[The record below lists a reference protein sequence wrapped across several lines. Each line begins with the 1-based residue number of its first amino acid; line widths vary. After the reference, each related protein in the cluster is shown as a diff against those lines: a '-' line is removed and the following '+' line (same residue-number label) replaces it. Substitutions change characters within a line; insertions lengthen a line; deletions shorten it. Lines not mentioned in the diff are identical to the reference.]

1 MEKMM
6 NDLISYRCPGA
17 TCTNLTVFLGSPS
30 SDKNSLTAFAAAVG
44 SDVVVLTSKK
54 VSDISQYCMSKLR
67 RLAARYERVLFS
79 DARLAHATVVEDCLA
94 ECVLHVFFDTGE
106 GSLLSAIS
114 NVLNSTTSFSVQT
127 VQDGDSNYLI
137 SFPEGVFSEEEFDAI
152 SEKVAEVCPIVHED
166 YIFQERYLFPSARID
181 LLTAVK
187 LDDTFYGITKTTK
200 YFQENMW
207 TEGSGLLRSHFNYL
221 ENRTTIGDV
230 NILKVDSLQELI
242 PLIDPSAPYLAID
255 IETTGLDYHSA
266 YHSENELSDNIGERF
281 FFQEESHSHRNHAII
296 SVSVSDRSDRAVV
309 FLVDH
314 PDYPEAKEAGLEML
328 KWLCHLDVPKVFH
341 NAVFDLKWI
350 QKYYG
355 ILVRGRIYD
364 TMLQEHFLDEN
375 KDSYSLEGLT
385 ALRLNIIPHKSE
397 YSSEQLT
404 GSKVPSFPSGKS
416 MTSSQADE
424 LCQFAKIRYTV
435 SREKDFTKMPL
446 KDLVKYSGLDAITTY
461 RIFRSQ
467 QAVMRKIYANDKA
480 RNFIFEFLE
489 KLLLQTI
496 NMEHRGIRLDV
507 DLAREQVFACHAGI
521 QEKISYLDSV
531 FGTGNNYDSSTT
543 MGKLIQLYF
552 PELYNDLPSTN
563 TGKLELTEEYL
574 KPLSAQYSWISVFLG
589 YRNTIKALNFLI
601 TLIRH
606 SIESRLHPSFLLIG
620 TATGR
625 LSCVR
630 PAIQTLPSELGGIA
644 IKECLLPEPGQVLI
658 QLDLKG
664 AETRML
670 ANLSKDEDLIAAQK
684 EGMDLHA
691 LTASEFSG
699 EPYDAILQAHSK
711 DSSSRS
717 EEEKRLNDLR
727 SSAKAVNFGIAY
739 GITEYGLS
747 RQLGC
752 SLSEA
757 RSMINGYYKRYPGVR
772 KYFDKVKT
780 RLYKHGFVENF
791 IGRRRHLSDITHAPN
806 FWAEKMVRQACN
818 FMIQSSASD
827 FFQHAVSGLL
837 GVPGITLHMTVH
849 DSVVFSYDESVL
861 PLPELMS
868 ILNEIFIHKP
878 KLLWPELFEIEMKFD
893 LETGLTY
900 GLGHHLNS
908 DLVSVLQSEGR
919 TLYDYLLSHGGEK

>member
-1 MEKMM
+1 M
-6 NDLISYRCPGA
+6 NDFTVYRCPGVA
-17 TCTNLTVFLGSPS
+17 YSNLTVFLGSPA
-30 SDKNSLTAFAAAVG
+30 SDKYSLTAFAAAVG
-44 SDVVVLTSKK
+44 SDVVVLTAKK

-79 DARLAHATVVEDCLA
+79 DTKLAHATVVEDCLA

-114 NVLNSTTSFSVQT
+114 NVLNSTTSFSVQA

-266 YHSENELSDNIGERF
+266 YHSGNEISSSIGGRY
-281 FFQEESHSHRNHAII
+281 FFQREDPAHRNHSIV
-296 SVSVSDRSDRAVV
+296 SVSVSDRPDRAFV
-309 FLVDH
+309 FTVDH
-314 PDYPEAKEAGLEML
+314 PDYPGAAEEGLKML
-328 KWLCHLDVPKVFH
+328 TWLCALDIAKVFH
-341 NAVFDLKWI
+341 NAAFDLKWI
-350 QKYYG
+350 HGYYG
-355 ILVRGRIYD
+355 IPVTGRIFD
-364 TMLQEHFLDEN
+364 TMPTEHWLDEN
-375 KDSYSLEGLT
+375 RTTYSLEGLVP
-385 ALRLNIIPHKSE
+385 LRLHTVPHKSD

-404 GSKVPSFPSGKS
+404 GSKVPSFTSGKS
-416 MTSSQADE
+416 MTSSQVDE
-424 LCQFAKIRYTV
+424 LCQFAKTRYTV
-435 SREKDFTKMPL
+435 PREKDFTKMPFD
-446 KDLVKYSGLDAITTY
+446 DLVRYSGLDAILTY
-461 RIFRSQ
+461 RLFLSQ
-467 QAVMRKIYANDKA
+467 QADFRKNHPVVKTQE
-480 RNFIFEFLE
+480 FIFSFLQD
-489 KLLLQTI
+489 LILRTVS
-496 NMEHRGIRLDV
+496 MEHTGMRVDVPLVRNLISDCKNGIRTQK
-507 DLAREQVFACHAGI
+507 AA
-521 QEKISYLDSV
+521 LDSV
-531 FGTGNNYDSSTT
+531 FGTGNNYDSAMT
-543 MGKLIQLYF
+543 MESLIKQHF
-552 PELYNDLPSTN
+552 PELCSELPSTK
-563 TGKLELTEEYL
+563 TGKLEFTEEVISKRVETY
-574 KPLSAQYSWISVFLG
+574 PWLSDLLS
-589 YRNTIKALNFLI
+589 YRGIAKALNFL
-601 TLIRH
+601 LSLLKY
-606 SIESRLHPSFLLIG
+606 SIESRIHPGVLLTG
-620 TATGR
+620 TVTGR
-625 LSCVR
+625 LSCIN
-630 PAIQTLPSELGGIA
+630 PAVQTLPSELSGIN
-644 IKECLLPEPGQVLI
+644 IKQCLLPEPGQVLI

-670 ANLSKDEDLIAAQK
+670 ANLSKDKDLIAAQK

-699 EPYDAILQAHSK
+699 ESYDAILQAHSK

-717 EEEKRLNDLR
+717 AEEKGLNDLR

-757 RSMINGYYKRYPGVR
+757 RSMIDGYYKRYPGVR

-791 IGRRRHLSDITHAPN
+791 IGRRRHLSAIMHAPN

-827 FFQHAVSGLL
+827 FFQHAVAGLL

-849 DSVVFSYDESVL
+849 DSVVFSYDETQL
-861 PLPELMS
+861 PLTDLM
-868 ILNEIFIHKP
+868 LLLDDVFIHKP

-893 LETGLTY
+893 LEAGLTY
-900 GLGHHLNS
+900 GMGHSLTPE
-908 DLVSVLQSEGR
+908 VVRGLQKKGL
-919 TLYDYLLSHGGEK
+919 TLLKSLTLKER